1 MKHIPFCIFIILFA
15 LFGNMLSAQES
26 QTAPFV
32 EDYDYLSDA
41 KIDAVIFRG
50 PIYVKYPYR
59 FDGTFYAYSDEFLES
74 RINYNGKEFKG
85 VKLNLNANRDELYI
99 QMYGAGMIIVLE
111 KDYVKD
117 FSLGERNFINHT
129 EGDGI
134 EGLEYGYYE
143 LLYKGKDML
152 LKKIKQNFNEKFD
165 NVGSATLKSFYPA
178 YTYYVVKDGK
188 AVTLKGRSAFAKIY
202 KPYKG
207 QINGFIKERRLKF
220 AGKEANDKVFT
231 LIMEYIDTKQQ

>member
-15 LFGNMLSAQES
+15 LFGNMLSAQQR
-26 QTAPFV
+26 QTAPLV

-50 PIYVKYPYR
+50 PLYIKYPYR

-99 QMYGAGMIIVLE
+99 QMYGTGLIIVLE

-143 LLYKGKDML
+143 LLYNGKDML
-152 LKKIKQNFNEKFD
+152 LKKIRQIFSEKFD
-165 NVGSATLKSFYPA
+165 NVGSATLKNFYPA
-178 YTYYVVKDGK
+178 YTYYVVRDGK
-188 AVTLKGRSAFAKIY
+188 AITLKGRSAFAKIY
-202 KPYKG
+202 KPQKG
-207 QINGFIKERRLKF
+207 KIKDFIKEHRLSL
-220 AGKEANDKVFT
+220 AGKEANDQVFT
-231 LIMEYIDTKQQ
+231 RIMEYIDTKQQ